1 MRPGA
6 EASDVSHDVESKV
19 GPILGIQDTSSAMAG
34 RLGGHHRHAAMP
46 VCFIH
51 FSFFKSP
58 FMYFERASMSRGE
71 TERERERENPRL
83 MAQSLTRGSNSRT
96 ARSRLE
102 PKSRTGRFADR
113 ATQAPLSPFVLRE
126 QKPGLPRDLGK
137 VTSPLTDF
145 SVGEMDK

>member
-6 EASDVSHDVESKV
+6 EASDVSHDAESKV

-34 RLGGHHRHAAMP
+34 RLGGHHRHAAVP

-71 TERERERENPRL
+71 TERERERENPKNL
-83 MAQSLTRGSNSRT
+83 ASQSRTRGSSCDP
-96 ARSRLE
+96 AL
-102 PKSRTGRFADR
+102 KSGVRFLADI
-113 ATQAPLSPFVLRE
+113 ATQAPLELDFLTCLFVCLWCCFCE
-126 QKPGLPRDLGK
+126 SHP
-137 VTSPLTDF
+137 S
-145 SVGEMDK
+145 

>member
-34 RLGGHHRHAAMP
+34 RLGGHHRHAAVP
-46 VCFIH
+46 LCFIH

-71 TERERERENPRL
+71 TEKPRL

-96 ARSRLE
+96 AWSRLE
-102 PKSRTGRFADR
+102 PKSSTGRFADR

-137 VTSPLTDF
+137 VTSPLHF
-145 SVGEMDK
+145 FL